1 MELKH
6 SLLLAAAIA
15 LAPAISFAQEGTA
28 KPAQDKP
35 AAQEKPAAVP
45 ATAAPVEVTVP
56 IVGLTNENSAK
67 AKESLEGLTTKAFV
81 CAPCHE
87 TQAKA
92 GNCSHCKAPLA
103 AKEMK
108 PLGSVSVATDKGTA
122 AFKVQNNARVSLA
135 QIETALQK
143 NSLKVDREKLQFRGP
158 VVIAVGGAKDAAA
171 VEQVLKDSK
180 LFASV
185 EATMDADTNQVHVWV
200 QPSSSAATL
209 ATITAALEKQ
219 PQGWKVSDVIW
230 GAGSEKAS

>member
-6 SLLLAAAIA
+6 SLLLAAVIA
-15 LAPAISFAQEGTA
+15 LAPAISVAQEGTA
-28 KPAQDKP
+28 KPT
-35 AAQEKPAAVP
+35 AQEKPVAVP

-67 AKESLEGLTTKAFV
+67 AKESLEGLTTKAYV

-103 AKEMK
+103 SKELK
-108 PLGSVSVATDKGTA
+108 PLGSVSVAADKGTA

-171 VEQVLKDSK
+171 VEQALKDSK

-200 QPSSSAATL
+200 QPGSSAATL

>member
-1 MELKH
+1 MALKH
-6 SLLLAAAIA
+6 SMLLAAAFA
-15 LAPAISFAQEGTA
+15 LAPAISIAQEGTA
-28 KPAQDKP
+28 KPTGQD
-35 AAQEKPAAVP
+35 KPAAVP
-45 ATAAPVEVTVP
+45 APAAATTVPVEVSVP
-56 IVGLTNENSAK
+56 VVGLTAENSAK
-67 AKESLEGLTTKAFV
+67 AKEALEGLTSKAYV

-103 AKEMK
+103 AKELK
-108 PLGSVSVATDKGTA
+108 PLGSVMAAADKGTV

-143 NSLKVDREKLQFRGP
+143 SSLKVDREKLQFRGP

-171 VEQVLKDSK
+171 VEQALKDSK
-180 LFASV
+180 LFTNV
-185 EATMDADTNQVHVWV
+185 EANLDADTNQVHVWL
-200 QPSSSAATL
+200 QPGSSAATL

>member
-1 MELKH
+1 MALKH
-6 SLLLAAAIA
+6 SMLLAAAFA
-15 LAPAISFAQEGTA
+15 LAPAISIAQEGTA
-28 KPAQDKP
+28 KPTGQD
-35 AAQEKPAAVP
+35 KPAAVP
-45 ATAAPVEVTVP
+45 APAAATTVPVEVSVP
-56 IVGLTNENSAK
+56 VVGLTAENSAK
-67 AKESLEGLTTKAFV
+67 AKEALEGLTSKAYV

-103 AKEMK
+103 AKELK
-108 PLGSVSVATDKGTA
+108 PLGSVMAAADKGTV

-143 NSLKVDREKLQFRGP
+143 SSLKVDREKLQFRGP

-171 VEQVLKDSK
+171 VEQALKDSK
-180 LFASV
+180 LFTNV
-185 EATMDADTNQVHVWV
+185 EANLDADTNQVHVWL
-200 QPSSSAATL
+200 QPGSSAATL

-230 GAGSEKAS
+230 GDRKSVV